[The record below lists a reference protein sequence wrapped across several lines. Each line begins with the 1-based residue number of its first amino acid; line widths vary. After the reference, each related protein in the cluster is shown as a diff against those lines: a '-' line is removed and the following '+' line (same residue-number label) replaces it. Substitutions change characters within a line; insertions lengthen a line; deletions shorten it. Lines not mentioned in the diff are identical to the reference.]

1 MPWWM
6 IKQWGVHP
14 RPDSIMAS
22 VGENDVGSIVK
33 KMARGARRLSSQV
46 VNEPAATM
54 EADL

>member
-1 MPWWM
+1 
-6 IKQWGVHP
+6 
-14 RPDSIMAS
+14 MAS